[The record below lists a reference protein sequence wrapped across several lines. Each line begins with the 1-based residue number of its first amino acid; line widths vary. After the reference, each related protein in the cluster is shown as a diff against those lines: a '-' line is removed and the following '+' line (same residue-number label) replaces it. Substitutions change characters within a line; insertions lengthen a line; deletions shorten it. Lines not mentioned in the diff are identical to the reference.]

1 MGVKINTF
9 TLLRQISIIAA
20 TIYRCYFFYVQINS
34 IDYFCFMKV
43 DDALIDNLAHLA
55 RLEFSTDE
63 KAGLRNDLQS
73 MIVFVE
79 KLNELNTEGVK
90 PLQHMSN
97 AVNVFREDEVKGSAS
112 RQEALLNAPIAD
124 DAFFKVPKVIKKANS

>member
-1 MGVKINTF
+1 M
-9 TLLRQISIIAA
+9 LRQISIIAA
-20 TIYRCYFFYVQINS
+20 TIYRCYFFYAQINPKG
-34 IDYFCFMKV
+34 YFCFMKV

-55 RLEFSTDE
+55 RLEFSADE

-97 AVNVFREDEVKGSAS
+97 AVNVFREDEVKGSAT
-112 RQEALLNAPIAD
+112 RQEALQNAPVAD
-124 DAFFKVPKVIKKANS
+124 DAFFKVPKVIARQPS

>member
-1 MGVKINTF
+1 
-9 TLLRQISIIAA
+9 
-20 TIYRCYFFYVQINS
+20 
-34 IDYFCFMKV
+34 MKV

>member
-1 MGVKINTF
+1 
-9 TLLRQISIIAA
+9 
-20 TIYRCYFFYVQINS
+20 
-34 IDYFCFMKV
+34 MKV

-55 RLEFSTDE
+55 RLEFNADA

-79 KLNELNTEGVK
+79 KLNEVNTEGVK

-97 AVNVFREDEVKGSAS
+97 AVNVFRADEVKGSAT
-112 RQEALLNAPIAD
+112 RAEALQNAPVAD
-124 DAFFKVPKVIKKANS
+124 EAFFKVPKVIKKSY